1 MMHSIQGRQ
10 DGGGAR
16 RLSTPGPPRPDHPAR
31 ELNIDLFL
39 GALETTCAAGHTHE

>member
-1 MMHSIQGRQ
+1 MVAVRAASPLQGRL
-10 DGGGAR
+10 A
-16 RLSTPGPPRPDHPAR
+16 PDHPAR